1 MFFLFF
7 SFQICIYSRRLSHR
21 YHLSYSFIFGWA
33 GISFCE
39 WPREKKEHYNLS
51 LIRFEGK
58 NAQFCFQRRQIS
70 LTSSSMHFFSNF
82 ANISLAFVS
91 ALCSFSSH
99 SFFVGR
105 LRQSEMKS
113 INWQN
118 QGIHIYIYLTKGSLI
133 N

>member
-1 MFFLFF
+1 MN
-7 SFQICIYSRRLSHR
+7 QN
-21 YHLSYSFIFGWA
+21 G
-33 GISFCE
+33 
-39 WPREKKEHYNLS
+39 REKKKEHDDLF
-51 LIRFEGK
+51 LILHVFEGK

-105 LRQSEMKS
+105 LRLSEMKS

-118 QGIHIYIYLTKGSLI
+118 QGIHIYLFNAL
-133 N
+133 

>member
-1 MFFLFF
+1 M
-7 SFQICIYSRRLSHR
+7 CIRDRTHR
-21 YHLSYSFIFGWA
+21 YHYQVHLSSA
-33 GISFCE
+33 GPEFRFVNQNG
-39 WPREKKEHYNLS
+39 REKKKEHDDLF
-51 LIRFEGK
+51 LILHVFEGK

-105 LRQSEMKS
+105 LRLSEMKS

-118 QGIHIYIYLTKGSLI
+118 QGIHIYLFNAL
-133 N
+133 